1 MENSVRK
8 REWVKTAAI
17 IFLAVLLVLTFF
29 SKTIMNASLPEVAA
43 QQAASGAIN
52 ARIRGSGTVEASEVY
67 NVTIKQTRKVAS
79 VLVKTGQE
87 INVGDTMF
95 VLEAEDSD
103 ELKQAETDLET
114 LQQNYDKSLIEA
126 GNTASQENYDLQ
138 KAKEAYNEALA
149 IYNQYSSVS
158 ATQLATQKAAAD
170 AKLKELQTAKTTIDN
185 QLTKLKAEKEYTDA
199 QATVTE
205 HEATVKSLETEKET
219 LLASA
224 DIPNPSARNAKAIQD
239 EINNIKGLNE
249 YIKNIT
255 LYESTFTTF
264 SSLCNDDKSIMEEC
278 RLHKESMLARIR
290 SGGSSKPSTSKGDNE
305 DYSLYAYSEIDE
317 DQQVQNYWDAY
328 DALFPFYYGGTTKEH
343 KKISTGLV
351 DLQNN
356 LKVAT
361 INDKIDEA
369 NHAMS
374 TAQTIVGNYER
385 SIDDLTKQSDSL
397 DAQINDQQAAVD
409 KLSSAASAAETVK
422 STKQALED
430 LVFKQNLG
438 DSSSVDMEAS
448 KKAIER
454 KQAEVDKLRE
464 NADELEVKSSVSGT
478 IASIN
483 ASAGKSIGGE
493 EQPLA
498 TINVTDRGF
507 TVKIDV
513 TNDQA
518 KKVKTGD
525 TAELVNFW
533 GGDAV
538 ATLDQITSSQTA
550 GNRTLVFTLTGDI
563 QAGQN
568 VTLSIGQKSANYDAL
583 IPLSGLREDSNGKF
597 VYVLES
603 KSSPLGSRYIATRV
617 TVQELARDDKSAAVS
632 GISSGDFIITT
643 SNKPV
648 EAGKQVRLADNG

>member
-1 MENSVRK
+1 MQTDKETIDADVTAQEAKVKEMEAAEDK
-8 REWVKTAAI
+8 YAELKTATDDYDADI
-17 IFLAVLLVLTFF
+17 VVYGKYYSKLLELTAEPT
-29 SKTIMNASLPEVAA
+29 SSVTYDNKHVITVVSIASQPIAA
-43 QQAASGAIN
+43 GYCQ
-52 ARIRGSGTVEASEVY
+52 
-67 NVTIKQTRKVAS
+67 K
-79 VLVKTGQE
+79 
-87 INVGDTMF
+87 DTM
-95 VLEAEDSD
+95 
-103 ELKQAETDLET
+103 
-114 LQQNYDKSLIEA
+114 
-126 GNTASQENYDLQ
+126 
-138 KAKEAYNEALA
+138 
-149 IYNQYSSVS
+149 
-158 ATQLATQKAAAD
+158 
-170 AKLKELQTAKTTIDN
+170 
-185 QLTKLKAEKEYTDA
+185 
-199 QATVTE
+199 
-205 HEATVKSLETEKET
+205 
-219 LLASA
+219 
-224 DIPNPSARNAKAIQD
+224 
-239 EINNIKGLNE
+239 
-249 YIKNIT
+249 
-255 LYESTFTTF
+255 
-264 SSLCNDDKSIMEEC
+264 
-278 RLHKESMLARIR
+278 
-290 SGGSSKPSTSKGDNE
+290 
-305 DYSLYAYSEIDE
+305 LYAYLVEKGQTEMANDAGIIATAYKTITE
-317 DQQVQNYWDAY
+317 DLSKLATLCTEYSRLSVVYNPT
-328 DALFPFYYGGTTKEH
+328 ALSNARTEL
-343 KKISTGLV
+343 S
-351 DLQNN
+351 N
-356 LKVAT
+356 LKNNA
-361 INDKIDEA
+361 EHCA
-369 NHAMS
+369 NLVKS
-374 TAQTIVGNYER
+374 CTER
-385 SIDDLTKQSDSL
+385 
-397 DAQINDQQAAVD
+397 
-409 KLSSAASAAETVK
+409 ASAAETAVSNKQTEIDKLTKASSAADTVK

>member
-126 GNTASQENYDLQ
+126 GNTAAQENYDVQ
-138 KAKEAYNEALA
+138 KAREAYNEALA
-149 IYNQYSSVS
+149 VYNQYTNVNAAQLTAAITAAENELTNLTAQSKAISEELKQLQTDKENIDADVTAQEAKVKEMEAAEDKYAELKTATDDYDADIVVYGKYYSKLLELTAEPTSSVTYDNKHVITVVS
-158 ATQLATQKAAAD
+158 IASQPIAAGYCQKD
-170 AKLKELQTAKTTIDN
+170 T
-185 QLTKLKAEKEYTDA
+185 
-199 QATVTE
+199 
-205 HEATVKSLETEKET
+205 
-219 LLASA
+219 
-224 DIPNPSARNAKAIQD
+224 
-239 EINNIKGLNE
+239 
-249 YIKNIT
+249 
-255 LYESTFTTF
+255 
-264 SSLCNDDKSIMEEC
+264 M
-278 RLHKESMLARIR
+278 
-290 SGGSSKPSTSKGDNE
+290 
-305 DYSLYAYSEIDE
+305 LYAYLVEKGQTEMANDAGIIATAYKTITE
-317 DQQVQNYWDAY
+317 DLSKLATLCTEYSRLSVVYNPT
-328 DALFPFYYGGTTKEH
+328 ALSNARTEL
-343 KKISTGLV
+343 S
-351 DLQNN
+351 N
-356 LKVAT
+356 LKNNA
-361 INDKIDEA
+361 DHCA
-369 NHAMS
+369 NLVKS
-374 TAQTIVGNYER
+374 CTER
-385 SIDDLTKQSDSL
+385 
-397 DAQINDQQAAVD
+397 
-409 KLSSAASAAETVK
+409 ASAAETAVSNKQTEIDKLTKASSAADTVK

-438 DSSSVDMEAS
+438 DSSSIDMEAS

>member
-126 GNTASQENYDLQ
+126 GNTAAQENYDVQ
-138 KAKEAYNEALA
+138 KAREAYNEALA
-149 IYNQYSSVS
+149 VYNQYTNVNAAQLTAAITAAENELTNLTAQSKAISEELKQLQTDKENIDADVTAQEAKVKEMEAAEDKYAELKTATDDYDADIVVYGKYYSKLLELTAEPTSSVTYDNKHVITVVS
-158 ATQLATQKAAAD
+158 IASQPIAAGYCQKD
-170 AKLKELQTAKTTIDN
+170 T
-185 QLTKLKAEKEYTDA
+185 
-199 QATVTE
+199 
-205 HEATVKSLETEKET
+205 
-219 LLASA
+219 
-224 DIPNPSARNAKAIQD
+224 
-239 EINNIKGLNE
+239 
-249 YIKNIT
+249 
-255 LYESTFTTF
+255 
-264 SSLCNDDKSIMEEC
+264 M
-278 RLHKESMLARIR
+278 
-290 SGGSSKPSTSKGDNE
+290 
-305 DYSLYAYSEIDE
+305 LYAYLVEKGQTEMANDAGIIATAYKTITEDLSKLATLCTEYSRLSVVYNPTALSNARTELSNLKNNADHCANLVKSCTERASTAETAVSNKQTEID
-317 DQQVQNYWDAY
+317 
-328 DALFPFYYGGTTKEH
+328 K
-343 KKISTGLV
+343 
-351 DLQNN
+351 
-356 LKVAT
+356 
-361 INDKIDEA
+361 
-369 NHAMS
+369 
-374 TAQTIVGNYER
+374 
-385 SIDDLTKQSDSL
+385 LTK
-397 DAQINDQQAAVD
+397 A
-409 KLSSAASAAETVK
+409 SSAADTVK

>member
-126 GNTASQENYDLQ
+126 GNTAAQENYDVQ
-138 KAKEAYNEALA
+138 KAREAYNEALA
-149 IYNQYSSVS
+149 VYNQYTNVNAAQLTAAITAAENELTNLTAQSKAISEELKQLQTDKETIDADVTAQEAKVKEMEAAEDKYAELKTATDDYDADIVVYGKYYSKLLELTAEPTSSVTYDNKHVITVVS
-158 ATQLATQKAAAD
+158 IASQPIAAGYCQKD
-170 AKLKELQTAKTTIDN
+170 T
-185 QLTKLKAEKEYTDA
+185 
-199 QATVTE
+199 
-205 HEATVKSLETEKET
+205 
-219 LLASA
+219 
-224 DIPNPSARNAKAIQD
+224 
-239 EINNIKGLNE
+239 
-249 YIKNIT
+249 
-255 LYESTFTTF
+255 
-264 SSLCNDDKSIMEEC
+264 M
-278 RLHKESMLARIR
+278 
-290 SGGSSKPSTSKGDNE
+290 
-305 DYSLYAYSEIDE
+305 LYAYLVEKGQTEMANDAGIIATAYKTITEDLSKLATLCTEYSRLSVVYNPTALSNARTELSNLKNNADHCANLVKSCTERASTAETAVSNKQTEID
-317 DQQVQNYWDAY
+317 
-328 DALFPFYYGGTTKEH
+328 K
-343 KKISTGLV
+343 
-351 DLQNN
+351 
-356 LKVAT
+356 
-361 INDKIDEA
+361 
-369 NHAMS
+369 
-374 TAQTIVGNYER
+374 
-385 SIDDLTKQSDSL
+385 LTK
-397 DAQINDQQAAVD
+397 A
-409 KLSSAASAAETVK
+409 SSAADTVK

-483 ASAGKSIGGE
+483 ALAGKSIGGE

>member
-126 GNTASQENYDLQ
+126 GNTAAQENYDVQ
-138 KAKEAYNEALA
+138 KAREAYNEALA
-149 IYNQYSSVS
+149 VYNQYTNVNAAQLTAAITAAENELTNLTAQSKAISEELKQLQTDKETIDADVTAQEAKVKEMEAAEDKYAELKTATDDYDADIVVYGKYYSKLLELTAEPTSSVTYDNKHVITVVS
-158 ATQLATQKAAAD
+158 IASQPIAAGYCQKD
-170 AKLKELQTAKTTIDN
+170 T
-185 QLTKLKAEKEYTDA
+185 
-199 QATVTE
+199 
-205 HEATVKSLETEKET
+205 
-219 LLASA
+219 
-224 DIPNPSARNAKAIQD
+224 
-239 EINNIKGLNE
+239 
-249 YIKNIT
+249 
-255 LYESTFTTF
+255 
-264 SSLCNDDKSIMEEC
+264 M
-278 RLHKESMLARIR
+278 
-290 SGGSSKPSTSKGDNE
+290 
-305 DYSLYAYSEIDE
+305 LYAYLVEKGQTEMANDAGIIATAYKTITEDLSKLATLCTEYSRLSVVYNPTALSNARTELSNLKNNADHCANLVKSCTERASTAETAVSNKQTEID
-317 DQQVQNYWDAY
+317 
-328 DALFPFYYGGTTKEH
+328 K
-343 KKISTGLV
+343 
-351 DLQNN
+351 
-356 LKVAT
+356 
-361 INDKIDEA
+361 
-369 NHAMS
+369 
-374 TAQTIVGNYER
+374 
-385 SIDDLTKQSDSL
+385 LTK
-397 DAQINDQQAAVD
+397 A
-409 KLSSAASAAETVK
+409 SSAADTVK

-478 IASIN
+478 IASID

-538 ATLDQITSSQTA
+538 ATLDQITSSKTA

>member
-126 GNTASQENYDLQ
+126 GNTAAQENYDVQ
-138 KAKEAYNEALA
+138 KAREAYNEALA
-149 IYNQYSSVS
+149 VYNQYTNVNAAQLTAAITAAENELTNLTAQSKAISEELKQLQTDKENIDADVTAQEAKVKEMEAAEDKYAELKTATDDYDADIVVYGKYYSKLLELTAEPTSSVTYDNKHVITVVS
-158 ATQLATQKAAAD
+158 IASQPIAAGYCQKD
-170 AKLKELQTAKTTIDN
+170 T
-185 QLTKLKAEKEYTDA
+185 
-199 QATVTE
+199 
-205 HEATVKSLETEKET
+205 
-219 LLASA
+219 
-224 DIPNPSARNAKAIQD
+224 
-239 EINNIKGLNE
+239 
-249 YIKNIT
+249 
-255 LYESTFTTF
+255 
-264 SSLCNDDKSIMEEC
+264 M
-278 RLHKESMLARIR
+278 
-290 SGGSSKPSTSKGDNE
+290 
-305 DYSLYAYSEIDE
+305 LYAYLVEKGQTEMANDAGIIATAYKTITE
-317 DQQVQNYWDAY
+317 DLSKLGTLCTEYSRLSVVYNPT
-328 DALFPFYYGGTTKEH
+328 ALSNARTEL
-343 KKISTGLV
+343 S
-351 DLQNN
+351 N
-356 LKVAT
+356 LKNNA
-361 INDKIDEA
+361 DHCA
-369 NHAMS
+369 NLVKS
-374 TAQTIVGNYER
+374 CTER
-385 SIDDLTKQSDSL
+385 
-397 DAQINDQQAAVD
+397 
-409 KLSSAASAAETVK
+409 ASAAETAVSNKQTEIDKLTKASSAADTVK

-632 GISSGDFIITT
+632 GISQGDFIITT